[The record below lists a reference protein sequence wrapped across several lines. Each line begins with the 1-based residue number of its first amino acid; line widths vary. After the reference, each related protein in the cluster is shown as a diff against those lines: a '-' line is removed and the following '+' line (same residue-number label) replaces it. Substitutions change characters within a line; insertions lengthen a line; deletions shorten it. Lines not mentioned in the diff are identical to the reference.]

1 MVFVLPLTKE
11 LMTQKEEEED
21 EEEEDVPKPL

>member
-11 LMTQKEEEED
+11 LMTQKEEEEE